1 MIGAARLSAGGRLRN
16 ASGAAPFAQER
27 FDDLSAGNTSMADC
41 VSHNS
46 AMLEI
51 RFTQAARR
59 HRIGR
64 ASVRHVMAT
73 VAPIGTITAQGAR
86 HGSIPAV
93 TSGAAS

>member
-1 MIGAARLSAGGRLRN
+1 
-16 ASGAAPFAQER
+16 
-27 FDDLSAGNTSMADC
+27 MADC

-73 VAPIGTITAQGAR
+73 VAPIGTITAQG
-86 HGSIPAV
+86 SPAWICTGRDERGRELDVIAVEIGQAEGRDPFLLV
-93 TSGAAS
+93 THVMPTSLRKRNRDA